1 MGGLKRGFRETWN
14 RREDQM
20 RKQWPVWVLALA
32 LYGFT
37 GLLLLTRVRIPS
49 TLHLLVFAM
58 ATAVLAVTSSRI
70 ERGLLALALILP
82 FARPGITVGNPKVFH
97 ISGFNF
103 ALIGVMFAYV
113 FRYVA
118 DAQFA
123 ALGPMVRRTRIDRH
137 LLAFTCLILLSCL
150 SSLSLNTAP
159 RVTHKTALLLK
170 EQVLYVIWF
179 YMLVTLLRK
188 PKDLRQFALY
198 FAIAG
203 LMTSFY
209 GLGMRISGGGAAI
222 TAGTRGQ
229 NMEEGAGGRIQGG
242 WLGLGHPNMFAALL
256 LMTMPI
262 WLFAVSHLK
271 RGFRRLVADVA
282 VIIGFLGLLFT
293 YSRSAWL
300 GAMFGI
306 GLVGLADR
314 KTLQRVALF
323 ATIFAIIA
331 QTIVLFTIDM
341 NVIEVIAS
349 RFKQL
354 ESSAFSGR
362 PDIYASVIQVIKA
375 HPFLGVGLGAIPS
388 HAPATPMGWVPANA
402 HNIYLAYAAEAGL
415 PAALAF
421 AVLVIRLVALSIG
434 NVRRIGKIPG
444 YGFLAL
450 GTCSALL
457 CLTAQ
462 TMVVHIFTHRI
473 LGFGYYALAAMV
485 VAMDRM
491 IREGQFE
498 ELASVEHGAGSK
510 DSPWI
515 GS

>member
-1 MGGLKRGFRETWN
+1 
-14 RREDQM
+14 
-20 RKQWPVWVLALA
+20 
-32 LYGFT
+32 
-37 GLLLLTRVRIPS
+37 
-49 TLHLLVFAM
+49 
-58 ATAVLAVTSSRI
+58 
-70 ERGLLALALILP
+70 
-82 FARPGITVGNPKVFH
+82 
-97 ISGFNF
+97 
-103 ALIGVMFAYV
+103 
-113 FRYVA
+113 
-118 DAQFA
+118 
-123 ALGPMVRRTRIDRH
+123 
-137 LLAFTCLILLSCL
+137 
-150 SSLSLNTAP
+150 
-159 RVTHKTALLLK
+159 
-170 EQVLYVIWF
+170 
-179 YMLVTLLRK
+179 
-188 PKDLRQFALY
+188 
-198 FAIAG
+198 
-203 LMTSFY
+203 
-209 GLGMRISGGGAAI
+209 
-222 TAGTRGQ
+222 
-229 NMEEGAGGRIQGG
+229 MEEGAGGRIQGG